1 MSDGPNEDFQL
12 YYTRNGLVQI
22 SGEIRRSI
30 LAELHKGDMTLTD
43 LSRSIGKAQS
53 TLSVHLDRM
62 VEDGLIAVKDDPND
76 SRRKV
81 YSIVSVMLAN
91 SKESSEE
98 SMHNAMSMLS
108 KVVHDPE
115 QVSKALPRFIFMGF
129 DGLGLSFGPMAKLL
143 GAIHAVALDGSLT
156 GETIEDTVSN
166 ARSYFGKI
174 GLGEVTIF
182 SLKPMTIIIKDDEP
196 FTEGIAQ
203 TIGGYAIGF
212 FCKIL
217 EDATG
222 NQYDVVS
229 SEIFGSESNYFKF
242 TVEPK

>member
-1 MSDGPNEDFQL
+1 
-12 YYTRNGLVQI
+12 
-22 SGEIRRSI
+22 
-30 LAELHKGDMTLTD
+30 
-43 LSRSIGKAQS
+43 
-53 TLSVHLDRM
+53 
-62 VEDGLIAVKDDPND
+62 
-76 SRRKV
+76 
-81 YSIVSVMLAN
+81 
-91 SKESSEE
+91 
-98 SMHNAMSMLS
+98 
-108 KVVHDPE
+108 
-115 QVSKALPRFIFMGF
+115 
-129 DGLGLSFGPMAKLL
+129 MAKLL

-156 GETIEDTVSN
+156 SKTIEDTVSN